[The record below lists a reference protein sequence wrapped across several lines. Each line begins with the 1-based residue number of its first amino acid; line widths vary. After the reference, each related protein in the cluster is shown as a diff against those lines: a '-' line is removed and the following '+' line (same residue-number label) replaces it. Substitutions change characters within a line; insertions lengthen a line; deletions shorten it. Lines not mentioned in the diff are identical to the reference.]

1 MFITKS
7 YVTVYGF
14 GMTII
19 KKSVEEIER
28 KILDLSKELDECTGS
43 KAHGIRQVMKALNWG
58 IGE

>member
-1 MFITKS
+1 MRY
-7 YVTVYGF
+7 YVRF
-14 GMTII
+14 EMTEI

-43 KAHGIRQVMKALNWG
+43 KAHGIRQVMKALNWV

>member
-1 MFITKS
+1 MFISKS
-7 YVTVYGF
+7 VVTVYGF

-28 KILDLSKELDECTGS
+28 KILDLTKDLDDCTGS
-43 KAHGIRQVMKALNWG
+43 KAHGIRQEIKALNWV